1 MPSDLEKSCYEH
13 KNPILFDIGIPNL
26 VCGRI
31 LGVTECRISLS
42 VSVTLLSGLSF
53 RKISYKW
60 AVQCCQINVSHA
72 RSIIITYLV
81 HYRQ

>member
-1 MPSDLEKSCYEH
+1 MPSDLEKSCHEH

-53 RKISYKW
+53 RKNIVKMGCPVLSNKCV
-60 AVQCCQINVSHA
+60 AC
-72 RSIIITYLV
+72 
-81 HYRQ
+81 